1 VEPASP
7 PDLPAAGHDPAR
19 SEEAGVRRRRP
30 EVPPARLRAQPGAP
44 LAVVRAGTVPYL
56 TAWGWQRSLVERRQH
71 DEVGDV
77 LLLLEHPRVYTLG
90 KRADRSNVLLDDAT
104 LTARGI
110 EVVEVDR
117 GGDVT
122 YHGPGQL
129 VGYPILRLEGTPVV
143 DYVRALEELLI
154 RTLATYGVTGTRSP
168 GYTGVWVGDEKVA
181 AIGVRVAA
189 GGVTSHGFALNV
201 TSDLGDFGGIVPCG
215 ITDRGVCSLA
225 SLGVD
230 TSVDE
235 VCGRVTDAAADL
247 LGATLEEVP
256 LAALGLGA
264 ARPDRSPHPSIEV
277 PS

>member
-1 VEPASP
+1 V
-7 PDLPAAGHDPAR
+7 DPSAT
-19 SEEAGVRRRRP
+19 RRRRP
-30 EVPPARLRAQPGAP
+30 AVPSTQLRADPDTP

-56 TAWGWQRSLVERRQH
+56 TAWDWQRTLVERRQR
-71 DEVGDV
+71 DEGRDV
-77 LLLLEHPRVYTLG
+77 VLLLEHPRVYTLG
-90 KRADRSNVLLDDAT
+90 KRADRSNVLLDDAA
-104 LTARGI
+104 LVERGI
-110 EVVEVDR
+110 DVVEVDR

-129 VGYPILRLEGTPVV
+129 VGYPILRLQGTPVV

-154 RTLATYGVTGTRSP
+154 RALASFGVTGTRSS
-168 GYTGVWVGDEKVA
+168 GYTGVWVGDTKVA

-201 TSDLGDFGGIVPCG
+201 TSDLDDFAGIVPCG

-225 SLGVD
+225 SLGV
-230 TSVDE
+230 TASVAE
-235 VCGRVTDAAADL
+235 VADRVVAAAGEV

-256 LAALGLGA
+256 LAALDLPSTTAGSVPA
-264 ARPDRSPHPSIEV
+264 HPPTEV

>member
-1 VEPASP
+1 V
-7 PDLPAAGHDPAR
+7 DP
-19 SEEAGVRRRRP
+19 STTRRRRP
-30 EVPPARLRAQPGAP
+30 AVPSTQLRADPDTP

-56 TAWGWQRSLVERRQH
+56 TAWDWQRTLVERRQRG
-71 DEVGDV
+71 EGRDV
-77 LLLLEHPRVYTLG
+77 VLLLEHPRVYTLG
-90 KRADRSNVLLDDAT
+90 KRADRSNVLLDDAA
-104 LTARGI
+104 LVERGI
-110 EVVEVDR
+110 DVVEVDR

-129 VGYPILRLEGTPVV
+129 VGYPILRLQGTPVV

-154 RTLATYGVTGTRSP
+154 RALASFGVTGTRSS
-168 GYTGVWVGDEKVA
+168 GYTGVWVGDAKVA

-201 TSDLGDFGGIVPCG
+201 TSDLDDFAGIVPCG

-225 SLGVD
+225 SLGV
-230 TSVDE
+230 TASVDE
-235 VCGRVTDAAADL
+235 VTDRVVAAAGEV

-256 LAALGLGA
+256 LAALDLPSTA
-264 ARPDRSPHPSIEV
+264 PASAPTHPPTEV

>member
-1 VEPASP
+1 VAP
-7 PDLPAAGHDPAR
+7 PVARRSRPQVAGTA
-19 SEEAGVRRRRP
+19 
-30 EVPPARLRAQPGAP
+30 LRAEPDAP
-44 LAVVRAGTVPYL
+44 LVVVRAGTVPYL
-56 TAWGWQRSLVERRQH
+56 TAWGWQRSLVERRQRREG
-71 DEVGDV
+71 DDV

-90 KRADRSNVLLDDAT
+90 RRADRTNVLLDDAT
-104 LTARGI
+104 LAARGI

-143 DYVRALEELLI
+143 DYVRALEELLL
-154 RTLATYGVTGTRSP
+154 RTLRTFGVTGERSP

-189 GGVTSHGFALNV
+189 GGITSHGFALNV
-201 TSDLGDFGGIVPCG
+201 TSDLEDFTGIVPCG

-230 TSVDE
+230 TTVDE
-235 VCGRVTDAAADL
+235 VTDRVAAAAAEVF
-247 LGATLEEVP
+247 GATLEERTLDTLDLTVP
-256 LAALGLGA
+256 
-264 ARPDRSPHPSIEV
+264 PSVPPIEV

>member
-1 VEPASP
+1 VDTST
-7 PDLPAAGHDPAR
+7 G
-19 SEEAGVRRRRP
+19 RRRRP
-30 EVPPARLRAQPGAP
+30 EVPTAELRAEPDVP
-44 LAVVRAGTVPYL
+44 LAVVRAGEVPYL
-56 TAWGWQRSLVERRQH
+56 TAWGWQRTLVERRQRG
-71 DEVGDV
+71 EGRDV

-90 KRADRSNVLLDDAT
+90 RRADRSNVLFDDDT
-104 LTARGI
+104 LAARGI
-110 EVVEVDR
+110 DVVEVDR

-129 VGYPILRLEGTPVV
+129 VGYPILRLAGTPVV

-154 RTLATYGVTGTRSP
+154 RALAGFGVVGERSP

-189 GGVTSHGFALNV
+189 GGITSHGFALNV
-201 TSDLGDFGGIVPCG
+201 TSDLEDFGGIVPCG

-230 TSVDE
+230 APLHE
-235 VCGRVTDAAADL
+235 VADRVATAAGEV
-247 LGATLEEVP
+247 LGATLDDVP
-256 LAALGLGA
+256 LVALDLPGSDA
-264 ARPDRSPHPSIEV
+264 PAPPAPTEV

>member
-1 VEPASP
+1 V
-7 PDLPAAGHDPAR
+7 DP
-19 SEEAGVRRRRP
+19 STTRRRRP
-30 EVPPARLRAQPGAP
+30 AVPSTQLRADPDTP

-56 TAWGWQRSLVERRQH
+56 TAWDWQRSLVERRQRG
-71 DEVGDV
+71 EGRDV
-77 LLLLEHPRVYTLG
+77 VLLLEHPRVYTLG

-104 LTARGI
+104 LAERGI
-110 EVVEVDR
+110 DVVEVDR

-129 VGYPILRLEGTPVV
+129 VGYPILRLQGTPVV

-154 RTLATYGVTGTRSP
+154 RTLASFGITGGRSP
-168 GYTGVWVGDEKVA
+168 GYTGVWVGDAKVA

-201 TSDLGDFGGIVPCG
+201 TSDLDDFAGIVPCG

-225 SLGVD
+225 SLGV
-230 TSVDE
+230 TASVAE
-235 VCGRVTDAAADL
+235 VSDRVVAAAGEV

-256 LAALGLGA
+256 LAALGLPSTSPA
-264 ARPDRSPHPSIEV
+264 PSAPARPPTEV

>member
-1 VEPASP
+1 VDTPAS
-7 PDLPAAGHDPAR
+7 
-19 SEEAGVRRRRP
+19 RRRRP
-30 EVPPARLRAQPGAP
+30 AVPPARLRAEPDAP

-56 TAWGWQRSLVERRQH
+56 TAWDWQRTLVGRRQRG
-71 DEVGDV
+71 EGGDV

-90 KRADRSNVLLDDAT
+90 RRADRSNVLFDDAT
-104 LTARGI
+104 LAARGI
-110 EVVEVDR
+110 DVVEVDR

-129 VGYPILRLEGTPVV
+129 VGYPILRLQGTPVV
-143 DYVRALEELLI
+143 DYVRALEELLVRAI
-154 RTLATYGVTGTRSP
+154 ASFGIEAGRTP

-201 TSDLGDFGGIVPCG
+201 TSDLDDFGGIVPCG

-225 SLGVD
+225 SLGVRA
-230 TSVDE
+230 TLDE
-235 VCGRVTDAAADL
+235 VTDRVVAAAGEV
-247 LGATLEEVP
+247 LGATLEDVP
-256 LAALGLGA
+256 LAALDL
-264 ARPDRSPHPSIEV
+264 PSASDVPAVPAPTEV